1 MDGNFVELA
10 DGLEE
15 DAVGVVFSSRVC
27 MDSKGGMM
35 HVLLWKEIGQLP
47 PQLFNPPLANV
58 QLDDRGEIA
67 STGYIDRE
75 LLQSYRTV

>member
-15 DAVGVVFSSRVC
+15 DAVDVVFSSRVC

-47 PQLFNPPLANV
+47 PQLF
-58 QLDDRGEIA
+58 
-67 STGYIDRE
+67 TGYIDKE